1 MRRLLKIRIAHGHIQ
16 HETSMEECLQN
27 GTRVTRP
34 VVVAGRVELMAGACL
49 HNFTKPRV
57 QPAARQKRLQF
68 GGYYPG
74 DRNPEV
80 AR

>member
-1 MRRLLKIRIAHGHIQ
+1 
-16 HETSMEECLQN
+16 
-27 GTRVTRP
+27 VTRP